1 MWSHHRCLQ
10 DSCSASGSV
19 SSWTLRWQAGTCFWR
34 RASWYTSLLV
44 CVSASRRIHTSFEP
58 LQCTGEQWQQWK
70 QHRNVQATVATELEA
85 VQQRQEAMTGT
96 YIPCWFLLAG
106 GGSRAAVESLH
117 RGGKGTKKK
126 VSWLGANYSLQGNF
140 LLNTRLEGISA

>member
-1 MWSHHRCLQ
+1 M
-10 DSCSASGSV
+10 
-19 SSWTLRWQAGTCFWR
+19 
-34 RASWYTSLLV
+34 
-44 CVSASRRIHTSFEP
+44 CVSASRRIRTSFEP

-85 VQQRQEAMTGT
+85 VQERQEAMTGT